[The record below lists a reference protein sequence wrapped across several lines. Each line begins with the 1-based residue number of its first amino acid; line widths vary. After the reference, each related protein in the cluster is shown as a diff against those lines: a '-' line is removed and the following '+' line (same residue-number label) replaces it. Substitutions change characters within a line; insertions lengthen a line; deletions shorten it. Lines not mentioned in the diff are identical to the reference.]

1 MSLKENTSQIFL
13 EVNKVCQQVGRPQES
28 VKVIAV
34 TKYVDSSITKQLID
48 SGVRHLGENRVEAF
62 LAKKEVLKDA
72 DVIWHFIGS
81 LQRRKVKDV
90 INEVDYF
97 HGLDSLKLAQEIE
110 KRAQHQINCF
120 IQVNISGEESKH
132 GFSESGLITILPE
145 LTKLKKINF
154 VGLMTMAPLEATPD
168 EISKIFT
175 QTEVIRKSLQKMA
188 LPNMPMTETSMGMSQ
203 DYSLAIAAGATYVR
217 IGTAFFK

>member
-110 KRAQHQINCF
+110 KRAQHQISCF

-132 GFSESGLITILPE
+132 GFSESELITILPE